1 VATQA
6 PSCRVQTGGHAGGQL
21 PVPACQRSREHLLAI
36 QARSVRCGHDDPR
49 GKELERIALCPLGT
63 SGHQRTSR
71 HDNGSSYASELSG
84 QWMTHRRKFPASISG
99 SFKKGCIMTAGE
111 VCNRQVVFIRPETSI
126 VDAVALMK
134 THYVG
139 DVVVVR
145 EPDDERVPV
154 GILTDRDVALAVDRL
169 LRLPH
174 LRVADVMSADLVT
187 SHERESLYDVLKK
200 MQSHGIRRLPVV
212 NDRGGLEGILTFDD
226 VIELLSEELT
236 DLAKLVAKE
245 QKRERDHAAR

>member
-1 VATQA
+1 
-6 PSCRVQTGGHAGGQL
+6 
-21 PVPACQRSREHLLAI
+21 
-36 QARSVRCGHDDPR
+36 
-49 GKELERIALCPLGT
+49 
-63 SGHQRTSR
+63 
-71 HDNGSSYASELSG
+71 
-84 QWMTHRRKFPASISG
+84 
-99 SFKKGCIMTAGE
+99 MTAGE
-111 VCNRQVVFIRPETSI
+111 VCNRQVVFTRPETSI

-145 EPDDERVPV
+145 EPDGERVPV

-187 SHERESLYDVLKK
+187 SPERESLYDVLKK